1 MRKLCYC
8 VPYRQ
13 DSKIPMVQITMTKE
27 SLKRTKGFLSM
38 WSFRKKFGDSRKV
51 RMASRLYG
59 KAVRLD
65 EKGKPYEAIVM
76 VCRAL
81 QAVRKSDAG
90 LTEPDALSQVM
101 TATTLFDK
109 LATKVG
115 RPEIVLTALREALNL
130 CDRAMAADS
139 RFIELVQPYRD
150 RFHHRIGLIA
160 AQPEQ

>member
-1 MRKLCYC
+1 MW
-8 VPYRQ
+8 
-13 DSKIPMVQITMTKE
+13 
-27 SLKRTKGFLSM
+27 SLK
-38 WSFRKKFGDSRKV
+38 KKMFGGSRKV
-51 RMASRLYG
+51 RTASRLYG

-81 QAVRKSDAG
+81 QTVRKSDAG

-101 TATTLFDK
+101 SSTALFDE

-115 RPEIVLTALREALNL
+115 RPEIALTALREALDL

-139 RFIELVQPYRD
+139 NQMAVIQPYRD
-150 RFHHRIGLIA
+150 RFYHRIHLITA
-160 AQPEQ
+160 HQEQ

>member
-1 MRKLCYC
+1 
-8 VPYRQ
+8 
-13 DSKIPMVQITMTKE
+13 
-27 SLKRTKGFLSM
+27 M
-38 WSFRKKFGDSRKV
+38 WSFRKMFGGSRKV

-81 QAVRKSDAG
+81 QTVRESDAS
-90 LTEPDALSQVM
+90 LTETDALSQIMSV
-101 TATTLFDK
+101 TAFFDA

-115 RPEIVLTALREALNL
+115 RPEIVLTALREALEL

-139 RFIELVQPYRD
+139 RLIELVQPYRD
-150 RFHHRIGLIA
+150 RFHHRISLIA
-160 AQPEQ
+160 AQPGQ